1 MAEET
6 KPEEEFIEVKVVFF
20 KPVEKDPIYGVE
32 TPEDLFT
39 ETFSRW
45 LVEGI
50 EKNYTGPG
58 YINVSDDW
66 VNPFGSAFY
75 CGTCCSVQRNDQKA
89 KHEDGEDVE
98 NGEYN
103 ICKTCL
109 ETFKKNDLP
118 LYKDIMG

>member
-1 MAEET
+1 MAKET
-6 KPEEEFIEVKVVFF
+6 NPEEEVIEVKVVFF
-20 KPVEKDPIYGVE
+20 KPVEEDPVYGVE
-32 TPEDLFT
+32 TPDT
-39 ETFSRW
+39 ETLSQW
-45 LVEGI
+45 LVEGMT
-50 EKNYTGPG
+50 KNYTGSG

-89 KHEDGEDVE
+89 KHEDGEYVE

-109 ETFKKNDLP
+109 ENIKKNDLT